1 MKWPFSMVPYI
12 YTHTY
17 IYIYIYV
24 NSPLNHGFYEDKPQ
38 EEVAGGGVGLG
49 RSGWVGR
56 RREVCP
62 GLSIPATVR
71 TEGPGTGGASQRSP
85 RPVGCTGST
94 WPSRHRR
101 SGLDGMG
108 WGPVGGS
115 PWYLL
120 SFVIVFPSV
129 QVGPLPALPSRP
141 RGHVAPS
148 KGLLLSK
155 HPPFPFPTQPQQL
168 SSFEASAKKSCEK
181 GAA

>member
-1 MKWPFSMVPYI
+1 MVSMRTNHKKRWP
-12 YTHTY
+12 
-17 IYIYIYV
+17 
-24 NSPLNHGFYEDKPQ
+24 E
-38 EEVAGGGVGLG
+38 AGSV
-49 RSGWVGR
+49 WVGR
-56 RREVCP
+56 VGSVAVGRFVQVCRF
-62 GLSIPATVR
+62 PATVR

-85 RPVGCTGST
+85 RPAGCTGST

-155 HPPFPFPTQPQQL
+155 QPPLPFPPQPQQL
-168 SSFEASAKKSCEK
+168 SSFEASAKKPCEK